1 MACFFKSFL
10 RFGVISGLAAAG
22 ALTLAGPERA
32 SALFTQAKTSVLS
45 AIDANIEDPVAL
57 RAQLKQLEAEY
68 PERIQQVSSDLAEL
82 NRNIA
87 ELSDERDVAH
97 GVVALAERD
106 LGVLEPMLA
115 QATAASHSSS
125 SPFQTIRFDNRTISV
140 KQALTRAD
148 QLEQMK
154 VSYAMQALDAERDLT
169 YLVQQADRLEK
180 LHVELKAERS
190 QFQTQISQLE
200 RQVDAIARND
210 RLIELI
216 EERNETIEEC
226 SRYEVKSL
234 DQLTSRLSELR
245 ARQEAELEFLS
256 TNDDMA
262 DYEEIARMQ
271 VRMQREGLEP
281 AAELNAVDGAA
292 FESMSSRALRE
303 R

>member
-1 MACFFKSFL
+1 MFKSIL

-32 SALFTQAKTSVLS
+32 CAVLTQAKTSVLTM
-45 AIDANIEDPVAL
+45 IDANIDDPVAL
-57 RAQLKQLEAEY
+57 RAKLKNLEAEY
-68 PERIQQVSSDLAEL
+68 PERIQAVASDLAEL

-115 QATAASHSSS
+115 QATAASHTSS
-125 SPFQTIRFDNRTISV
+125 SPYQTIRFDNRTISV

-154 VSYAMQALDAERDLT
+154 SSYAVQALDAERDLT
-169 YLVQQADRLEK
+169 YLVQQSERLEK
-180 LHVELKAERS
+180 LHNELVAERA
-190 QFQTQISQLE
+190 QFKTQISQLE

-216 EERNETIEEC
+216 DERNAEFEKYD
-226 SRYEVKSL
+226 RYEVANL
-234 DQLTSRLSELR
+234 DQLTAQLNEVR

-256 TNDDMA
+256 TDDEMA
-262 DYEEIARMQ
+262 NYEEIARMQ
-271 VRMQREGLEP
+271 VRMQREGVTATVEP
-281 AAELNAVDGAA
+281 KAEDVN
-292 FESMSSRALRE
+292 FESMSSRALRS